1 MKRLLLA
8 VMACLLISA
17 PAFSL
22 IKVDGAVSGYAKG
35 PVGTGIGIEF
45 PLIPLLSTTL
55 YYHTLGSQKV
65 ELPGFTYDGK
75 THTAGD
81 LKMKAY
87 ALELQLEYGIPLT
100 DFAVGGTVLGDV
112 YTSEIA
118 GSDVAMPGSIY
129 TGLYG
134 RYRKALLP
142 FVDMYGTLGLLF
154 KAVDGEKEINDESSV
169 DLDLSDIDRSGLY
182 YRVGLTL
189 GF

>member
-1 MKRLLLA
+1 MKKLLLA

-17 PAFSL
+17 PAFSAL
-22 IKVDGAVSGYAKG
+22 KVDGCVTGYAKG
-35 PVGTGIGIEF
+35 PMGTGIGIEF

-65 ELPGFTYDGK
+65 ELPSFTYDGK

-87 ALELQLEYGIPLT
+87 ALELQAEYGIPLT
-100 DFAVGGTVLGDV
+100 DFAVGGTVLGDL

-129 TGLYG
+129 AGLYG
-134 RYRKALLP
+134 RYRKSL
-142 FVDMYGTLGLLF
+142 FHFIDMYGTLGYLF
-154 KAVDGEKEINDESSV
+154 KAVDGEEAINDESSV
-169 DLDLSDIDRSGLY
+169 ELDLSDIDRTGFY
-182 YRVGLTL
+182 YRIGLTL